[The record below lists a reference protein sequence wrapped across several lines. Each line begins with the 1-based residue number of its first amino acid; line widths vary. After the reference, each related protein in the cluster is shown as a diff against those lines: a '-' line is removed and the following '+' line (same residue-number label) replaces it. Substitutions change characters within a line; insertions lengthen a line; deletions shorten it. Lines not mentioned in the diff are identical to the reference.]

1 MARRLVKGAEM
12 LPANI
17 EIRDYLA
24 ELIASGQLRSDEK
37 LPSERVLVE
46 QFNSTRITVR
56 DALSKLES
64 EGLIYRSNRRGWF
77 VAPSR
82 LVYDPSSRVNFYLL
96 AAQQNKS
103 PATQLISQRCIKGPA
118 EARLA
123 LGLKDKEKVIELV
136 RLRSL
141 DGRPV
146 LFEFIYLPELR
157 FPKLNKA
164 RLEGSL
170 TTLMEDEYHVKITHE
185 DNRITV
191 SAVYDQVAESLQHIN
206 GAPCLEVVRTRY
218 EADHQAF
225 EFDKEYWV
233 HSAIELSIPSK

>member
-1 MARRLVKGAEM
+1 M
-12 LPANI
+12 LLANI

-24 ELIASGQLRSDEK
+24 ALIQEFNEGSDEHFPAGK

-46 QFNSTRITVR
+46 QFSSTRITVR

-77 VAPSR
+77 VSPPR
-82 LVYDPSSRVNFYLL
+82 LVYDPSSRVNFYVL
-96 AAQQNKS
+96 AEQQGRFPK
-103 PATQLISQRCIKGPA
+103 TQLISQRCVKGPI
-118 EARLA
+118 EAREALA
-123 LGLKDKEKVIELV
+123 VSAKDKLIELI
-136 RLRSL
+136 RLRYL

-146 LFEFIYLPELR
+146 LFEMIYLPAKR
-157 FPKLNKA
+157 FLGLNKS

-170 TTLMEDEYHVKITHE
+170 TALMEAEYSLNITQE
-185 DNRITV
+185 DNRIRV
-191 SAVYDQVAESLQHIN
+191 SAVYDEIAENLSHIN
-206 GAPCLEVVRTRY
+206 GAPCLEVTRTRY
-218 EADHQAF
+218 EGEHQAF